1 MESNKW
7 LSDKIGIDA
16 VLAFVF
22 GVTFVLALLILTV
35 AIPNPT
41 PSQEQTFRI
50 VMSLAAAGIAS
61 VIPGMLN
68 ISASGGKR
76 FTLRAAGALA
86 GSISG
91 WERWNKRRRGSS
103 VWSSCS
109 RLTPV
114 LASALLTGSPSKR
127 CPKTLSSSV
136 GLAGSAMSGI

>member
-7 LSDKIGIDA
+7 LSGKIGIDA

-68 ISASGGKR
+68 ISATGGKR
-76 FTLRAAGALA
+76 FRLQAAGKWITAGFAARTSTSLA
-86 GSISG
+86 
-91 WERWNKRRRGSS
+91 RVTSS
-103 VWSSCS
+103 
-109 RLTPV
+109 LM
-114 LASALLTGSPSKR
+114 ASTS
-127 CPKTLSSSV
+127 
-136 GLAGSAMSGI
+136 